1 MIKYI
6 DEVTNLKGVK
16 VLLRLDL
23 NVPIVDGK
31 VTDPYRM
38 ERSLQTIDFLRHNE
52 AQTIIIAHC
61 EGKESS
67 TLLPMWDY
75 LKGFLP
81 IDFCPTFF
89 TPDAID
95 KLLKMQNGGVLLF
108 ENLRINDGEKSN
120 DPEFAKKLA
129 QMADIYVN
137 DAFSVSHRK
146 HASIVGLP
154 QIMPH
159 YGGLLLREEIENL
172 SKVFSPEH
180 PFIFFLAGAKFET
193 KLPLIKK
200 YLDVAD
206 KVFVGGALASDIF
219 KAKGFEIGK
228 SLASDS
234 SAGDFGIPELLKNP
248 KLIFPTDVT
257 VTGADDSVAF
267 KKQNEITT
275 DEIIVDAGPETIVEL
290 KNILNGSSIGNSP
303 KTIVWNGPLGN
314 FEKGFGDKTEQLAEL
329 IADATVKGAR
339 SIVGG
344 GDTLSSIRKLGLE
357 EKFSFVSTGGGA
369 MLDFLVN
376 ETLPGI
382 EALQDK

>member
-6 DEVTNLKGVK
+6 DEVENLKGVK

-23 NVPIVDGK
+23 NVPIALGK

-38 ERSLQTIDFLRHNE
+38 ERSLQTIDFLRGKE

-67 TLLPMWDY
+67 TLLPMWKY
-75 LKGFLP
+75 LNGFLP
-81 IDFCPTFF
+81 VDFSSTFF
-89 TPDAID
+89 TPEAID
-95 KLLKMQNGGVLLF
+95 KLLKMEDGSVLLF
-108 ENLRINDGEKSN
+108 ENLRINAGEKEN
-120 DPEFAKKLA
+120 DPDFAKALA

-137 DAFSVSHRK
+137 DAFSVCHRE
-146 HASIVGLP
+146 HASIVSVP
-154 QIMPH
+154 QFLPH

-172 SKVFSPEH
+172 SKVFSPAH
-180 PFIFFLAGAKFET
+180 PFVFLLGGAKFET

-200 YLDVAD
+200 YLDTAD
-206 KVFVGGALASDIF
+206 KVFVGGALASDIY
-219 KAKGFEIGK
+219 KVKGFEIGK
-228 SLASDS
+228 SLTSD
-234 SAGDFGIPELLKNP
+234 GDFGIPELLKNT
-248 KLIFPTDVT
+248 KLVFPADVT
-257 VTGADDSVAF
+257 VTKPDRSVAF
-267 KKQNEITT
+267 KKQNEIAA
-275 DEIIVDAGPETIVEL
+275 DETIVDAGPETITEL
-290 KNILNGSSIGNSP
+290 KNILAGDEGERA

-314 FEKGFGDKTEQLAEL
+314 FEIGFGDKTEQLAEL
-329 IADATVKGAR
+329 IAEATTNGAE

-344 GDTLSSIRKLGLE
+344 GDTLTSIKKLGLE

-382 EALQDK
+382 DALEK